1 MDFATGTDNV
11 VPATIR
17 LYREPD
23 WILNMSV
30 GGQRHSDIVVVRAAP
45 LTYPD
50 RYVCFL
56 DANGREICMVEDP
69 SGLDTGSRQILREEL
84 DRRYLTS
91 TIQRIHFAR
100 REAGACYVDADTS
113 RGRREF
119 VVQETPESIRWLG
132 DHRLLLIDVDG
143 NRFESHNIRTLDR
156 KSARL
161 LQATV

>member
-1 MDFATGTDNV
+1 MNLSTGRDNAD
-11 VPATIR
+11 PATIR

-30 GGQRHSDIVVVRAAP
+30 GGQHHSRIVVFRAAP

-50 RYVCFL
+50 HYICFL
-56 DANGREICMVEDP
+56 DANGHEICMIENPAELDP
-69 SGLDTGSRQILREEL
+69 SSQQILREEL

-91 TIQRIHFAR
+91 TIQRIHLAR
-100 REAGACYVDADTS
+100 REAGVCYFDADTN

-119 VVQETPESIRWLG
+119 VVQDTPETIRWLG

-143 NRFESHNIRTLDR
+143 NRFEAHDVRALDR
-156 KSARL
+156 KSAKL
-161 LQATV
+161 LLLIA

>member
-1 MDFATGTDNV
+1 MDFKTGGDNV
-11 VPATIR
+11 DPATIR

-30 GGQRHSDIVVVRAAP
+30 GGQRHSDVVVVRAAP

-69 SGLDTGSRQILREEL
+69 SGLDADSGQILREEL
-84 DRRYLTS
+84 KRRYLTS
-91 TIQRIHFAR
+91 AIQRIHFAR
-100 REAGACYVDADTS
+100 REAGACYFDAETS

-132 DHRLLLIDVDG
+132 DHRLLLVDVDG
-143 NRFESHNIRTLDR
+143 NRFEAHDIRALDR

-161 LQATV
+161 LQSTV